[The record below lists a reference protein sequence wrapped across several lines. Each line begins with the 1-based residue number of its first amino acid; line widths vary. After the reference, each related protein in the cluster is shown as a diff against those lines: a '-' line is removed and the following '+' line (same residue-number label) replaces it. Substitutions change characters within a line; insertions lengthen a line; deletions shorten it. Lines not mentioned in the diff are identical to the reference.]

1 MKKCKINLN
10 KIRTNK
16 GGKKSSLYLRYQQ
29 AKYKNMNK
37 SFNSVSLNDKID
49 TLILI
54 KSNEVLKNFKK
65 R

>member
-1 MKKCKINLN
+1 MKFTINLN

-29 AKYKNMNK
+29 ARYKNMNK
-37 SFNSVSLNDKID
+37 NFNSIALDDKID

-54 KSNEVLKNFKK
+54 KSEEVLKNFKK
-65 R
+65 